1 MVNDA
6 LKLTVDNIFWPKK
19 GMQPYEQLNVFEVPE
34 YDSNQNM
41 WDLVVHLHTVTL
53 PVLNKNQP
61 VKMVNVTPE
70 PE

>member
-34 YDSNQNM
+34 YDSN
-41 WDLVVHLHTVTL
+41 
-53 PVLNKNQP
+53 
-61 VKMVNVTPE
+61 
-70 PE
+70 